1 MSQIHEET
9 IVCPNCGERI
19 SFQAYDTLNRAF
31 DPEAANKLMNG
42 RFFEVRCPHCG
53 TIATPLY
60 SMLYHDPENITLI
73 WYSYD
78 RTELIN
84 SVTLLQNLREQ
95 VPSVAELAAGY
106 RLRITDDPLTLSEKA
121 LIFAHELDDRFIEIY
136 KLRMENAYRKQ
147 HPETVI
153 NRVLFDA
160 DEKRFIFFT
169 SQGRLDFSY
178 DAGVY
183 NEISDEFIDI
193 PDDIEINREW
203 AEQQLNGGDNRP

>member
-9 IVCPNCGERI
+9 IVCPNCGKRI

-42 RFFEVRCPHCG
+42 HFFEVRCPHCG

-136 KLRMENAYRKQ
+136 KLRMENAYREQ
-147 HPETVI
+147 HPETFI

-160 DEKRFIFFT
+160 DETRFIFFT
-169 SQGRLDFSY
+169 GQGRLDYSY

-183 NEISDEFIDI
+183 NEISDEFTDI

-203 AEQQLNGGDNRP
+203 AEQQLNGVDNRP